1 MSKRKKEEE
10 LIKLSQIKFDKEDI
24 TYPLILK
31 ILKKNEL
38 ERTIEEKAAL
48 KYYIIELTN
57 LSILFFEE
65 HIPKNFFE
73 KIIIHSIPLINYKT
87 ILDSNTLLYNSNDE
101 AENLYIII
109 KGQIQLEKLEKKSVL
124 FSGLEYYNFLLKLNE
139 NVDEKI
145 ILQKTIEENK
155 NFFPLDFD
163 NISILK
169 KIVLKAFLISHQ
181 NNNPDYLDI
190 ILEKTG
196 YEYSDF
202 GLESYS
208 KYLEKLKEEEKN
220 NNFEKISENNNISNK
235 IKYSLKDAIYHAHQ
249 NEKKILKNLED
260 INNKMCKSLL
270 NFINDEQKFKIFYYQ
285 YSIDKIVKE
294 NEYFGDYKNDK
305 YIHRAK
311 TIINDTKIIYINN
324 TIYKNFIKKERKKL
338 IENDIDFLYSNFFFK
353 SIKKAKFEKEYFNL
367 FEIENYKKNEFIFKE
382 NSKVDFIYFIQKG
395 EVKLT
400 SKKSILQNHELIKK
414 ICIILKKNIQEYSY
428 ELNKKK
434 LSYMEE
440 NLNFQ
445 YESQLFIFNN
455 KICLGLESLYFEFNY
470 LYNAIVDSEDLI
482 LYKIN
487 IKKLIFILK
496 NNIDC
501 YKKFLKNSYYMLE
514 FFFNRII
521 IINKSK
527 LGIENRKVLRK
538 NIIINLEEN
547 DNINN
552 KNIINNKDKIFN
564 NKYINV
570 KKLNLPTIKKIKR
583 ETTKK
588 KTLNSNS
595 DLNIFQINN
604 SNSSNKLI
612 NIHSDYNSEN
622 NNNNDNKENNKKKL
636 EKNNDNNN
644 KNNLKKNF
652 SMIFSYEDKLLKDFK
667 KSYKEAISYIF
678 SSGKNTLVNYFDKSS
693 IEEENIFITNKLKK
707 NNSSN
712 ISMIKQSEKEDKK
725 IIKQNLFLNE
735 KLKFYFFDNNI
746 NDKTKTD
753 RINEKRNFF
762 NHESK
767 IIYSPRLLNLKNFK
781 NSLIKREKNNFYK
794 KLIQE
799 KLESL

>member
-10 LIKLSQIKFDKEDI
+10 LIKLSQIKYEKEDI
-24 TYPLILK
+24 TYPLILS
-31 ILKKNEL
+31 ILKKSDL

-57 LSILFFEE
+57 LYNLFFEE

-73 KIIIHSIPLINYKT
+73 KIIIHSISLINYET
-87 ILDSNTLLYNSNDE
+87 ILDSNTLLYNFYDE

-109 KGQIQLEKLEKKSVL
+109 KGQVQLEKLQKKSV
-124 FSGLEYYNFLLKLNE
+124 FITGLDYYKFLLKLNE
-139 NVDEKI
+139 NTDEKI

-155 NFFPLDFD
+155 NLFPLDFN
-163 NISILK
+163 NISNLK
-169 KIVLKAFLISHQ
+169 KIVLKTFLISQQ
-181 NNNPDYLDI
+181 NNNPNYLDI

-208 KYLEKLKEEEKN
+208 KHLENSQKEQKKN
-220 NNFEKISENNNISNK
+220 NNQLKNEKN
-235 IKYSLKDAIYHAHQ
+235 YSLKDAIYHAHQ
-249 NEKKILKNLED
+249 NEKKILKKLED
-260 INNKMCKSLL
+260 INNKMCKTLL
-270 NFINDEQKFKIFYYQ
+270 NFIDDEQKFKIFYYQ
-285 YSIDKIVKE
+285 YSIDKIAKE
-294 NEYFGDYKNDK
+294 NEYFGDYQNYKF
-305 YIHRAK
+305 IHRAK
-311 TIINDTKIIYINN
+311 TIFNDTKIIYINN
-324 TIYKNFIKKERKKL
+324 TIYKNFINKERKKL

-353 SIKKAKFEKEYFNL
+353 SVQKAKFEKEFFKL
-367 FEIENYKKNEFIFKE
+367 FEIQNFKKNDYIFKE
-382 NSKVDFIYFIQKG
+382 NSKVDYIYFIQKG
-395 EVKLT
+395 DVKLT

-414 ICIILKKNIQEYSY
+414 ICILLKKNIKEYSY
-428 ELNKKK
+428 DINKKK
-434 LSYMEE
+434 LSFMED
-440 NLNFQ
+440 NLNSQ
-445 YESQLFIFNN
+445 YETQLFIVNN

-487 IKKLIFILK
+487 IKNLLLILK
-496 NNIDC
+496 KNVEC
-501 YKKFLKNSYYMLE
+501 YKKFIKKSYYMLE

-527 LGIENRKVLRK
+527 LGIENRKILRQ
-538 NIIINLEEN
+538 NLLMNLEEN

-552 KNIINNKDKIFN
+552 KNVSNNKEKIFN
-564 NKYINV
+564 NEYINV
-570 KKLNLPTIKKIKR
+570 KKLNLPTLKYKR

-595 DLNIFQINN
+595 NLILIKTNN
-604 SNSSNKLI
+604 SNSADTKKI
-612 NIHSDYNSEN
+612 NNVHNDYNSEN
-622 NNNNDNKENNKKKL
+622 NNNSNIKQEIN
-636 EKNNDNNN
+636 NNDN
-644 KNNLKKNF
+644 LKKKSL
-652 SMIFSYEDKLLKDFK
+652 SMIFSYEDKLMKRFK
-667 KSYKEAISYIF
+667 KTYKEAISYIF

-693 IEEENIFITNKLKK
+693 IEEDNNIFITNKLKK

-712 ISMIKQSEKEDKK
+712 ISIIKQPDSKNDKK
-725 IIKQNLFLNE
+725 IKQNLFLNE

-746 NDKTKTD
+746 NNKIKTD
-753 RINEKRNFF
+753 RLSEKRNLF
-762 NHESK
+762 NNESK
-767 IIYSPRLLNLKNFK
+767 IVYSPRLLNLKNFK